1 MLTLQAQ
8 LPLLKPLITGQK
20 TQLTIGAISQQS
32 AGLSNAQ
39 EVAFSEVW
47 VLFKLLLV
55 MPATNATSERSF
67 SALRRVKTYLRSTM
81 TQMRLN
87 NLMVLHVHKS
97 RTDALDL
104 TSIGKEFIALKET
117 RVRLFGQF

>member
-8 LPLLKPLITGQK
+8 LPLLKPLITEQK
-20 TQLTIGAISQQS
+20 TPLTIGAITQQL
-32 AGLSNAQ
+32 AGLSKAQ
-39 EVAFSEVW
+39 QMAFSELW
-47 VLFKLLLV
+47 VLLKLLLV
-55 MPATNATSERSF
+55 MPATNATSERSL

-87 NLMVLHVHKS
+87 NLMVLHVHGK

-117 RVRLFGQF
+117 EVRLFGQF